1 VCFLSNEVS
10 LARDRVLDHAW
21 VHKYVYARIYVY
33 SLSIFIFIFIFIFV
47 QEIVH
52 LVSLTV
58 ANSVEDELVEQFF
71 CYYCKTQLTVV

>member
-33 SLSIFIFIFIFIFV
+33 SLSIFIFIFV